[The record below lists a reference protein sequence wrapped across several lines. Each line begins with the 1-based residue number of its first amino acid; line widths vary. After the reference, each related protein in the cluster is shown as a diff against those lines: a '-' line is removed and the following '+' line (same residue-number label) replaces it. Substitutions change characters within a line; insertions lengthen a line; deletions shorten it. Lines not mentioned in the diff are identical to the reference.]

1 MAKLL
6 VFAGTSEGRK
16 LVESFSN
23 DIEIY
28 CSVATEYGMSLLPKE
43 RIGLHILQGRMTIN
57 DMISLM
63 NREEFD
69 MIIDTTHPYAQIV
82 TDNIKEAA
90 RETDTPYL
98 RLLRESSADET
109 DETCIW
115 VDDIDQAINYLNES
129 NKKLLFTTG
138 SKDLNRFTKIDN
150 YKKRIYA
157 RVLPMSGV
165 VEQCADIG
173 ITGNHLICMQGPFGV
188 EMNKALIK
196 QTGAEILVTKDSGNA
211 GGFLEKIKAAKEM
224 GIKALVIGRPTE
236 EEGKSYN
243 EVVSIL
249 KEKFGENILKELDFK
264 TEEKTL
270 SKADIKRDWF
280 PMFLNISG
288 CNILVVGGGNIA
300 TRRVNTLK
308 DFTGNIAIVAPE
320 ISEEL
325 IALENRPNIAI
336 TKRKFKEEDLDE
348 ADFVI
353 VATSNEELNLTI
365 SELAKNRGIMV
376 NISTK
381 KEACDFF
388 FPGVVLKDNITVGVN
403 AQGINH
409 KLAKEVTDKIRKL
422 FEDEI

>member
-264 TEEKTL
+264 TEEKG
-270 SKADIKRDWF
+270 AAEIVA
-280 PMFLNISG
+280 
-288 CNILVVGGGNIA
+288 ILLVI
-300 TRRVNTLK
+300 L
-308 DFTGNIAIVAPE
+308 AIVVVVV
-320 ISEEL
+320 IFRKQLGNL
-325 IALENRPNIAI
+325 INGVFKKVGEDTGITGLENAV
-336 TKRKFKEEDLDE
+336 TEE
-348 ADFVI
+348 I
-353 VATSNEELNLTI
+353 
-365 SELAKNRGIMV
+365 K
-376 NISTK
+376 
-381 KEACDFF
+381 
-388 FPGVVLKDNITVGVN
+388 
-403 AQGINH
+403 
-409 KLAKEVTDKIRKL
+409 
-422 FEDEI
+422 